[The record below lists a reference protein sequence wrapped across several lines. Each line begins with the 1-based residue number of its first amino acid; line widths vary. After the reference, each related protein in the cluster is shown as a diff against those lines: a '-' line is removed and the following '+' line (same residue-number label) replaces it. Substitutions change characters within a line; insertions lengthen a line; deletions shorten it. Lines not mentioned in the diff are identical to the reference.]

1 VEDYGMLLAALH
13 SYIDPEAALES
24 VLSCSK
30 GDVESQRRVVIDICQ
45 DEAEMFPSS
54 IGTSFYSLHISPFP
68 PFGSSIPTISFMTTD
83 QTFQSSRVV
92 VQIFSG
98 DSFVQEVKSVMIR
111 TQVDFTR
118 KAQVAAECIM
128 NIARADGIARNDT
141 RVFLLRGLSPA
152 IDAEAKRPGY
162 KAELKMLLD
171 LVVVDLMLEHN
182 ITVIQAF
189 RLSGDTELILQQLAL
204 ACFHYQLL
212 TSDKTG

>member
-1 VEDYGMLLAALH
+1 
-13 SYIDPEAALES
+13 
-24 VLSCSK
+24 
-30 GDVESQRRVVIDICQ
+30 
-45 DEAEMFPSS
+45 
-54 IGTSFYSLHISPFP
+54 
-68 PFGSSIPTISFMTTD
+68 
-83 QTFQSSRVV
+83 
-92 VQIFSG
+92 
-98 DSFVQEVKSVMIR
+98 
-111 TQVDFTR
+111 
-118 KAQVAAECIM
+118 M

-141 RVFLLRGLSPA
+141 RVFLLRGLLPA